1 MADNTERTVIGIAKF
16 VAYVI
21 GWLVVA
27 VIIFRFAVPA
37 LWGSRSDLGLIA
49 APLAGAAG
57 VALLAWLGLIF
68 YRDLRK
74 TFQ

>member
-1 MADNTERTVIGIAKF
+1 MADSTERTVLGIAKF

-21 GWLVVA
+21 GWLVAA
-27 VIIFRFAVPA
+27 VLIFRFAVPA

-49 APLAGAAG
+49 APLAGALG
-57 VALLAWLGLIF
+57 VVLLAWLALLI

>member
-1 MADNTERTVIGIAKF
+1 MADNTDRTVLGIAKF

-27 VIIFRFAVPA
+27 VLIFRFAVPA

-49 APLAGAAG
+49 APAAGALG
-57 VALLAWLGLIF
+57 VAVLAWLALIL